1 MLVVLSPHSSTD
13 SAPECLPGA
22 RTSDSPH
29 VPNHRLIAKH
39 GDPRVV
45 ETLDRLIDHL
55 RGRGLHA
62 VLDDLSAEALSSTG
76 TPVVARRDLGRRC
89 DLIIVVAGDG
99 TFLSAARSLA
109 DQGVP
114 LLGVN
119 LGRLGFLADVMPD
132 EMTDRLDEIL
142 NGEFIEERRFL
153 LDVSVVRAD
162 EAIFAG
168 SALNEA
174 VTHKSS
180 MARLVEFE
188 THIDGHL
195 VNRQRSDGLIVATP
209 TGSTAYA
216 LSGGGPILHP
226 SLDAI
231 VLVPIC
237 PHTLSSRPIVVAAG
251 SRVEVVLADEEGRE
265 QRAALV
271 RRADH
276 RGARCRRSDCHPQAP
291 ARSASHPPRRPRVL
305 RNAPRQAALGEG
317 VVGSRPGHS
326 WPPRIST
333 VEPGCR
339 RGSRHERS
347 RLQQA
352 LPAES
357 PEEMR

>member
-1 MLVVLSPHSSTD
+1 MF
-13 SAPECLPGA
+13 
-22 RTSDSPH
+22 RTIG
-29 VPNHRLIAKH
+29 LIAKH

-45 ETLDRLIDHL
+45 ETLDRLIDLLH
-55 RGRGLHA
+55 GRGLHA

-76 TPVVARRDLGRRC
+76 MPVVARHDLGRRC

-142 NGEFIEERRFL
+142 HGEFIEERRFL
-153 LDVSVVRAD
+153 LDVGVVRGD
-162 EAIFAG
+162 EVIFAG
-168 SALNEA
+168 LALNEA

-251 SRVEVVLADEEGRE
+251 SRVEVVLADEDESSVQLSCDG
-265 QRAALV
+265 QT
-271 RRADH
+271 
-276 RGARCRRSDCHPQAP
+276 
-291 ARSASHPPRRPRVL
+291 
-305 RNAPRQAALGEG
+305 
-317 VVGSRPGHS
+317 
-326 WPPRIST
+326 T
-333 VEPGCR
+333 VELAAGDRIAIRKHRPDLRLIHPAG
-339 RGSRHERS
+339 HEYYATLRAK
-347 RLQQA
+347 LHWGKG
-352 LPAES
+352 L
-357 PEEMR
+357 